1 MASRKKITFLFFGY
15 PVVMVMISMPA
26 AAYHIINNVQIIDAK
41 IRQNLKENLIYLGEI
56 YSLKLYDIAT

>member
-26 AAYHIINNVQIIDAK
+26 AAYHIINNVQIIDTK
-41 IRQNLKENLIYLGEI
+41 IRRNLKENLIELVL
-56 YSLKLYDIAT
+56 SQNNFRLHNAF

>member
-26 AAYHIINNVQIIDAK
+26 AAYHIINNVQIIDIK
-41 IRQNLKENLIYLGEI
+41 KKRTSKENIIYLREI
-56 YSLKLYDIAT
+56 LLAKVKHI